1 MIRLASLHF
10 VPCTPPRPGRPF
22 LSWSQAFALLL
33 AAAPLIAQPAP
44 IDADFLGRGPSAL
57 PHVWKPYSLVS
68 LPALNTNNGPLLQGS
83 IHDGKLALS
92 LADFLRLVVENGFD
106 VESDRYIYLL
116 AQTDYLRARSGQAA
130 RGLPGAPVPGGLFA
144 GAIGAG
150 LGNAGNFLSPGGT
163 GATAISAAARQLT
176 ITPRGNFDPTFLIN
190 FSFDRVVSPLNTV
203 RVSGTP
209 TVTVPSA
216 VLQTRFEQE
225 LPYGTSYAVSFNL
238 QRQSTTQRFLLF
250 NPAFTSFFSVSVYQ
264 PLLNGFGVALN
275 RRFITVTE
283 NNRKVSREIFSA
295 NLNTVLSNAA
305 NLYWDFVALQEL
317 RRVAEQAVAVSE
329 KLYQDNQR
337 EFEAGV
343 LARLDVV
350 QAESQ
355 LAANRRDLVNA
366 QTNLQMQEVKLK
378 SVISKNISPD
388 LADAQIEATD
398 HLPEPN
404 DIQVPPLSEAIAAAT
419 QNLPSIRQAQL
430 GIENQRVA
438 GLFTHRN
445 LLPTFGVFAEFNSYA
460 LAGGTNAMFRQMVQW
475 SYPEYA
481 MGFSLNFSVR
491 NRAAQADDV
500 RARIELQQAETT
512 LQRVRRQVELA
523 VRTAAVGLIQFRSV
537 VEAAER
543 AVESSQQ
550 TLDGEQIRLRYGIS
564 TPYRVIL
571 AQRDLIGAQSAQTQA
586 QVNYA
591 KALIAFELATG
602 TLPQR
607 NGIAF
612 DEAFRGDLW
621 KSSGQP

>member
-1 MIRLASLHF
+1 MMRLASVHF
-10 VPCTPPRPGRPF
+10 MLSTLLRPGRLF
-22 LSWSQAFALLL
+22 LSWLPAGALLIM
-33 AAAPLIAQPAP
+33 AAPLIAQPAA
-44 IDADFLGRGPSAL
+44 IDADFLSRGPSGM
-57 PHVWKPYSLVS
+57 PRVWKSYSQVP
-68 LPALNTNNGPLLQGS
+68 LPSLNTGNGPLLQGA

-92 LADFLRLVVENGFD
+92 LTDFLRLVVENGFD

-116 AQTDYLRARSGQAA
+116 AQTDYLRAKSGQAA
-130 RGLPGAPVPGGLFA
+130 RGLPGAPVPAGLFA

-150 LGNAGNFLSPGGT
+150 LGNNANVSPGGT
-163 GATAISAAARQLT
+163 GGTAITGAARALV
-176 ITPRGNFDPTFLIN
+176 IPPRGNFDPTFSLN
-190 FSFDRVVSPLNTV
+190 FSFDRVVNPLNTQ

-216 VLQTRFEQE
+216 VLQTRFQQE
-225 LPYGTSYAVSFNL
+225 LPYGTSYSVSFNM
-238 QRQSTTQRFLLF
+238 QRQSTTQHFLLF
-250 NPAFTSFFSVSVYQ
+250 DPGFTSFFSAAVVQ
-264 PLLNGFGVALN
+264 PLLNGFGLALN

-283 NNRKVSREIFSA
+283 NNRKISREIFSQ
-295 NLNTVLSNAA
+295 NLNTSLSNAA
-305 NLYWDFVALQEL
+305 NLYWDYVALQEL
-317 RRVAEQAVAVSE
+317 KRVAEQAVAVAE
-329 KLYQDNQR
+329 KLYEDNQR
-337 EFEAGV
+337 EFQAGV

-378 SVISKNISPD
+378 SVISKNISPE

-404 DIQVPPLSEAIAAAT
+404 DIQIPPLNEAIATAT
-419 QNLPSIRQAQL
+419 QNRSSIRQAQL
-430 GIENQRVA
+430 GIENQRIA
-438 GLFTHRN
+438 GVFTHNN
-445 LLPTFGVFAEFNSYA
+445 LLPTFNVFAQFNSYA
-460 LAGGTNAMFRQMVQW
+460 LAGGTSAMFRQLAQW
-475 SYPEYA
+475 DYPEYA
-481 MGFSLNFSVR
+481 VGFSLTFSVR

-500 RARIELQQAETT
+500 RARLELQQAETS
-512 LQRVRRQVELA
+512 LQQTRRQVELA
-523 VRTAAVGLIQFRSV
+523 VRTAAVGLTQFRSV

-550 TLDGEQIRLRYGIS
+550 TLDGERIRLVNGIS

-571 AQRDLIGAQSAQTQA
+571 AQRDLITAQSAQTQA